1 MITKLMVIMSMG
13 DSLPSEGSP

>member
-13 DSLPSEGSP
+13 DSLPPEGSP